1 MIAVSLFLFSRNATN
16 TYHRIARRTLRC
28 QQTGSSATAAGA
40 QPVVVVEPPKD
51 SKAVDVAEGE
61 ERAETGGV
69 RVRGAPLAESPVEV
83 EDKSPVLAKSQ
94 PLEVPTDDPA
104 ASSPGSVRTNRSRSS
119 SIFVMDD
126 VDEADSE
133 ADSVLSF
140 WSDDES
146 DASDADVGPT
156 DTDADAERRKE
167 EERAR
172 REAEREKQLAKA
184 GLKIRREPPGVP
196 VRRKAPAV
204 PSRAHKP
211 SAQHNSNGIEH
222 MPEEAHSADEPIQVE
237 DAYARYEAFLAEAKS
252 KPAPR
257 PQPKVHTEVALPV
270 QAAPAPTASSRLS
283 GLFSRITGAGHQHQP
298 AKPVVSRPV
307 SGAPISGPISGPITP
322 KPPAEHSE
330 QQPEEEFGQG
340 FGQTWSS
347 LVDASVLETM
357 PPQERKRQEAM
368 FELIATEASYVADV
382 QLIVG
387 VWYARLVDTL
397 DEQSLGVIFAN
408 IEDIMMF
415 NSRLLSLL
423 EERQKECRLYI
434 DSIADILND
443 NLKDLDVYIPYC
455 LNQENARR
463 LLVQLRRQR
472 PELDQKLVAIR
483 NDEPTV
489 RGLDISSFLL
499 EPSKWNL
506 IPFVSPSHHLWSE
519 NSA

>member
-1 MIAVSLFLFSRNATN
+1 MQRIHTN
-16 TYHRIARRTLRC
+16 RIISTHADAQHTDKDKAP
-28 QQTGSSATAAGA
+28 TT
-40 QPVVVVEPPKD
+40 QPVVVVEPPT
-51 SKAVDVAEGE
+51 KALENSDALQGRGE
-61 ERAETGGV
+61 DRADRREAALSDAPKGENGV
-69 RVRGAPLAESPVEV
+69 GNGAPP
-83 EDKSPVLAKSQ
+83 SQ
-94 PLEVPTDDPA
+94 PLAVPTDNGGGDTSYPA
-104 ASSPGSVRTNRSRSS
+104 SVRTNRSRSS

-146 DASDADVGPT
+146 DTSDVEGPNT
-156 DTDADAERRKE
+156 NPNAEAKRKE
-167 EERAR
+167 EERAK
-172 REAEREKQLAKA
+172 REAAREKQLAKA

-196 VRRKAPAV
+196 QRRKQAPAV

-211 SAQHNSNGIEH
+211 SALHSQAGTGANTPQ
-222 MPEEAHSADEPIQVE
+222 PEEPEAIEVE

-252 KPAPR
+252 KPAPK
-257 PQPKVHTEVALPV
+257 PATPKVHTEVSLPV
-270 QAAPAPTASSRLS
+270 PAAPAPSATQRFS
-283 GLFSRITGAGHQHQP
+283 GFISRITGGAHQP
-298 AKPVVSRPV
+298 AAKPVISRPV
-307 SGAPISGPISGPITP
+307 SSAPISGPISAP
-322 KPPAEHSE
+322 KPASPE
-330 QQPEEEFGQG
+330 QEEDFGQG

-357 PPQERKRQEAM
+357 PQQERKRQEAL

-382 QLIVG
+382 QLLVG
-387 VWYARLVDTL
+387 VWYARLIDTL

-423 EERQKECRLYI
+423 EERQKQCRLYI
-434 DSIADILND
+434 DSIADILVE

-472 PELDQKLVAIR
+472 PELDAKLVEIR
-483 NDEPTV
+483 NGEPAV

-499 EPSKWNL
+499 EPSE
-506 IPFVSPSHHLWSE
+506 SPTDFCIARLVMMSS
-519 NSA
+519 